1 MGKDKSNS
9 ADPVLACNRKARH
22 DYEILERLE
31 AGIKLAGTEVKSCRA
46 RNVSLGE
53 AYIDIDRGQM
63 YLVNAHIAV
72 YREGNIFNH
81 QPKQKRRLLV
91 HKKEIRKFAS
101 AVAEKGMTIIPLS
114 MYRKKALIKV
124 EIALCRGKN
133 HADRRET
140 LKKRQDE
147 MDMRRMMSR

>member
-1 MGKDKSNS
+1 MGRDRNNS
-9 ADPVLACNRKARH
+9 TDPVLACNRKARH

-91 HKKEIRKFAS
+91 HKKEIRKFAG

-147 MDMRRMMSR
+147 MDMRRMMAR

>member
-1 MGKDKSNS
+1 MAKDKHNFS
-9 ADPVLACNRKARH
+9 DPVLACNRKARH

-31 AGIKLAGTEVKSCRA
+31 AGIKLVGTEVKSCRA
-46 RNVSLGE
+46 HNVSLGE

-91 HKKEIRKFAS
+91 HKKEIRKFAA
-101 AVAEKGMTIIPLS
+101 AVAEKGMTVIPLS

-133 HADRRET
+133 YADRRET